1 VIVRIMGEGQYRL
14 PEDVHG
20 RVNELD
26 NAVVAAVEKDD
37 EDGFHVAFEEMLD
50 VIRTA
55 GEHLG
60 DEELETSEVIVPPAD
75 TSMAEAAADFSG
87 EGLIP
92 DER

>member
-14 PEDVHG
+14 AEDVRE

-26 NAVVAAVEKDD
+26 NEVVAAVDGDD
-37 EDGFHVAFEEMLD
+37 EDAFHAAFEEMLD
-50 VIRTA
+50 VIRKE

-60 DEELETSEVIVPPAD
+60 DEEIETSDVIVPPAD
-75 TSMAEAAADFSG
+75 TSMAEATAEFSG

-92 DER
+92 D

>member
-1 VIVRIMGEGQYRL
+1 MIVRIMGEGQYRL
-14 PEDVHG
+14 DDDVRE

-26 NAVVAAVEKDD
+26 NNVVAAVESDD
-37 EDGFHVAFEEMLD
+37 EDGFHSAFEELLD
-50 VIRTA
+50 VIRSE

-60 DEELETSEVIVPPAD
+60 DDELETSDVIIPPPD

-92 DER
+92 D

>member
-14 PEDVHG
+14 ANDVRE

-26 NAVVAAVEKDD
+26 NEVVRAVDGDD
-37 EDGFHVAFEEMLD
+37 EDAFHAAFEELLD
-50 VIRTA
+50 VIRKE

-60 DEELETSEVIVPPAD
+60 DEEIETSDVIVPPAD
-75 TSMAEAAADFSG
+75 TSMAEATAEFSG

-92 DER
+92 D